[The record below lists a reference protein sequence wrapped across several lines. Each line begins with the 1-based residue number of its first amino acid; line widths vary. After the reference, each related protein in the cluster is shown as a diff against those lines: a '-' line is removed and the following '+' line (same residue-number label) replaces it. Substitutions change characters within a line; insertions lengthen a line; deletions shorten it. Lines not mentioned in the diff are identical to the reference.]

1 MIRRCF
7 RPFTGA
13 IACLVADSAL
23 AGQYHLPEPQSII
36 ARQIYD
42 LHALITWAIVL
53 IFIVVFGAM
62 TCAIIRHRKSAGR
75 QAEPF
80 HENITVEIVW
90 AVIPLLIL
98 IGTAYPAIKT
108 VIAMSDSPSP
118 EVKIKAAADQS
129 KWGYDYAQEG
139 IGFCSEL
146 AAPRGRVGNRAPT
159 GRHYLLESARATSG
173 ATRRAI
179 LSNQP
184 GPPLWS

>member
-1 MIRRCF
+1 MIRKCF

-13 IACLVADSAL
+13 IAWLAAEAAL
-23 AGQYHLPEPQSII
+23 ADRYHLPEPQSII

-42 LHALITWAIVL
+42 LHALITWAIVV

-75 QAEPF
+75 QAEQF

-90 AVIPLLIL
+90 TIIPFLIL

-108 VIAMSDSPSP
+108 VFAMTDPRSP

-139 IGFCSEL
+139 IGFYSEL
-146 AAPRGRVGNRAPT
+146 AAPRGRVENRAPA
-159 GRHYLLESARATSG
+159 GEHYLLETARATSG

-184 GPPLWS
+184 GPPPWS